1 MIKYENRCCSC
12 AVPGYP
18 CMGNSCPNINVPIY
32 YCDICE
38 NAIALYNIDGEHYCE
53 DHAKEYL
60 KEVFEDLT
68 ISEQAEVLDVLLK
81 KLED

>member
-1 MIKYENRCCSC
+1 MIKYENHCCAC
-12 AVPGYP
+12 AVPG
-18 CMGNSCPNINVPIY
+18 I
-32 YCDICE
+32 
-38 NAIALYNIDGEHYCE
+38 L
-53 DHAKEYL
+53 AKEYL